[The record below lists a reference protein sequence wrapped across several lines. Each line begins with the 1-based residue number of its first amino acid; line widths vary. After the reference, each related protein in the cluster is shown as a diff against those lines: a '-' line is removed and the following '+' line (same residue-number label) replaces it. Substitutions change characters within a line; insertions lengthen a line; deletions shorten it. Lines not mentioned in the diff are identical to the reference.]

1 MFRASG
7 RRTPFSSLCDRIPRA
22 GLVLRNQPAS
32 YNRRHGLE
40 RPNGK
45 TDAQGNFRLTVSGVR
60 RFFKERSGTPEAR
73 DKLLHDLGV
82 RYRRNGEVYVVP
94 V

>member
-1 MFRASG
+1 MAFRLN
-7 RRTPFSSLCDRIPRA
+7 RKRA
-22 GLVLRNQPAS
+22 DA
-32 YNRRHGLE
+32 RHIY
-40 RPNGK
+40 GK

-60 RFFKERSGTPEAR
+60 RFFKERSWTPEAR